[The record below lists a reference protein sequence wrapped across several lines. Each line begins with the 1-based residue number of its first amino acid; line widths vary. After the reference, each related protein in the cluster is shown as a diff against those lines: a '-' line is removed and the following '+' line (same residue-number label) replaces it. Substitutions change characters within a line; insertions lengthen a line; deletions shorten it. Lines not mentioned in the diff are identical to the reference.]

1 MRDYL
6 NASAAALKQGAIRA
20 MFDRMASREN
30 LISLAIG
37 EPDGPTHPDI
47 VEAGCRAL
55 REGYT
60 HYTPNAGYPEL
71 REAISRTMP
80 GLAYRPADEI
90 IVTTGAMGALSL
102 LFNVIVSPGDEVIV
116 PEPAWVNYAPMV
128 RYPGG
133 VVRYAACR
141 LEDGFRVRVSALEE
155 AVTPLTKALLLTN
168 PSNPT
173 GAYLEKADLEE
184 IAAFAIRHDLLVV
197 SDEIYT
203 ALLYDGREPFSITQ
217 LPGMRERTVVVNGFS
232 KAFSMTGWRVG
243 YAMGPAQLIRR
254 MVLLQENV
262 CSCVPAA
269 AQMAALYALSRPD
282 IAREAAAA
290 FERRRNLVY
299 EGLRVIPGI
308 RCVKPQGAF
317 YVFPDISELC
327 ADATAFCY
335 GLLDSEAVA
344 CVPGEAFGESGRG
357 HIRVSYANST
367 QNLCAALE
375 RIGRFARRY
384 C

>member
-1 MRDYL
+1 M
-6 NASAAALKQGAIRA
+6 
-20 MFDRMASREN
+20 
-30 LISLAIG
+30 
-37 EPDGPTHPDI
+37 
-47 VEAGCRAL
+47 
-55 REGYT
+55 
-60 HYTPNAGYPEL
+60 
-71 REAISRTMP
+71 
-80 GLAYRPADEI
+80 
-90 IVTTGAMGALSL
+90 
-102 LFNVIVSPGDEVIV
+102 IVSPGDEVIV

-133 VVRYAACR
+133 GVRYAACR
-141 LEDGFRVRVSALEE
+141 LEDGFRMRISALEE
-155 AVTPLTKALLLTN
+155 AVTPLDQGAIADQ
-168 PSNPT
+168 PQHPT
-173 GAYLEKADLEE
+173 GAYLEKADLEQ

-203 ALLYDGREPFSITQ
+203 ALLYDGREPFSIAQ
-217 LPGMRERTVVVNGFS
+217 LPGMRERTMVVNGFS

-269 AQMAALYALSRPD
+269 AQMARVVRAFPAGYRAGGGL
-282 IAREAAAA
+282 A
-290 FERRRNLVY
+290 FEQRRNLIY
-299 EGLRVIPGI
+299 GGLRETPGI

-335 GLLDSEAVA
+335 ELLDSEAVA
-344 CVPGEAFGESGRG
+344 CVPGDAFGEYGQGPYPHQLRKFHAKPVRRASK
-357 HIRVSYANST
+357 
-367 QNLCAALE
+367 